1 MPSDCQC
8 SNACDCQTIVK
19 TKVLNNKEATRKI
32 ARLEEEVALLK
43 YENDRLKRASKRRLP
58 KKELVNK
65 LKKMLDEI

>member
-1 MPSDCQC
+1 
-8 SNACDCQTIVK
+8 VK